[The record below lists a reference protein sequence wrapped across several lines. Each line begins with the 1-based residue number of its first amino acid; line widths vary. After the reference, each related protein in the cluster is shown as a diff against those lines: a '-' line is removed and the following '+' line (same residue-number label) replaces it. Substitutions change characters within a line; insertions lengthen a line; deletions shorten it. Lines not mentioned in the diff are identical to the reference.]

1 MNAQNKTHAVMSQR
15 HEDNDS
21 LDYFPTPPWAT
32 RALFQEVL
40 KRPEH
45 KQELFF
51 EDKSNVTCLEPA
63 CGGGHMV
70 KVLEEYFDNVTSCDI
85 ADYGQDHIADFL
97 SKDVKDKYDF
107 IITNPPFNLAE
118 EFVTKAIPLARK
130 CVAIFARTQF
140 MESVGRYE
148 RLFKPNPPKII
159 AQFSERVPIVKGRL
173 SATASTATSYAW
185 FIWCG
190 TAKESTEHN
199 YFTSTA
205 PTKLFWIP
213 PSRRIYEKSGDYE
226 ERVETPHPRP
236 TGHAPQT
243 DLFGKTEGDI

>member
-15 HEDNDS
+15 HEDSDS

-32 RALFQEVL
+32 RALFWQVL
-40 KRPEH
+40 MQP
-45 KQELFF
+45 QFALFPRI
-51 EDKSNVTCLEPA
+51 EKSDDSCLEPA

-70 KVLEEYFDNVTSCDI
+70 KVLSEHFSKVESCDI
-85 ADYGQDHIADFL
+85 ADYGQDRIQDFL
-97 SKDVKDKYDF
+97 ALEYSQVIGAYDY

-118 EFVTKAIPLARK
+118 EFVRKALPMTRK

-140 MESVGRYE
+140 MESIGRYE
-148 RLFKPNPPKII
+148 RLFKPNPPAII

-185 FIWCG
+185 FIWNG
-190 TAKESTEHN
+190 TQNSTTTTE
-199 YFTSTA
+199 
-205 PTKLFWIP
+205 TKLFWIP
-213 PSRRIYEKSGDYE
+213 PSRRIYEKPNDYE
-226 ERVETPHPRP
+226 ERVETPHSRP

>member
-1 MNAQNKTHAVMSQR
+1 MNAQNTTHAVMSQR
-15 HEDNDS
+15 HEDSDS

-32 RALFQEVL
+32 RALFWQVL
-40 KRPEH
+40 MQP
-45 KQELFF
+45 QFALFPRI
-51 EDKSNVTCLEPA
+51 EKSDDSCLEPA

-70 KVLEEYFDNVTSCDI
+70 KVLREHFSKVESCDI
-85 ADYGQDHIADFL
+85 ADYGQDRIQDFL
-97 SKDVKDKYDF
+97 ALDYSQVIGAYDY

-118 EFVTKAIPLARK
+118 EFVRKALPMTRK

-140 MESVGRYE
+140 MESIGRYE
-148 RLFKPNPPKII
+148 RLFKPNPPAII

-185 FIWCG
+185 FIWNG
-190 TAKESTEHN
+190 TQHSNKTTE
-199 YFTSTA
+199 
-205 PTKLFWIP
+205 TKLFWIP
-213 PSRRIYEKSGDYE
+213 PSRRIYEKPNDYE
-226 ERVETPHPRP
+226 ERVETPHSRP

>member
-15 HEDNDS
+15 HEDSDS

-32 RALFQEVL
+32 RALFWEVL
-40 KRPEH
+40 MQP
-45 KQELFF
+45 QFALFPRI
-51 EDKSNVTCLEPA
+51 EKSDDRCLEPA

-70 KVLEEYFDNVTSCDI
+70 KVLSEHFSKVESCDI
-85 ADYGQDHIADFL
+85 ADYGQDRIQDFL
-97 SKDVKDKYDF
+97 ALEYSQVIGAYDY

-118 EFVTKAIPLARK
+118 EFVRKALPMTRK

-140 MESVGRYE
+140 MESIGRYE
-148 RLFKPNPPKII
+148 RLFKPNPPAII

-185 FIWCG
+185 FIWR
-190 TAKESTEHN
+190 TDQNNDQTE
-199 YFTSTA
+199 
-205 PTKLFWIP
+205 LVWIP
-213 PSRRIYEKSGDYE
+213 PSRRVFEKNADYAE
-226 ERVETPHPRP
+226 SLETTHPRP
-236 TGHAPQT
+236 TSHAPQT